1 MTPVALHRRFPGSRS
16 FPLDTADPSHET
28 GVMSADSPPDDA
40 VGHDDRVDGRDET
53 RNERADRNWDEL
65 MQELRVM
72 QTGTQILTGFLLA
85 VAFQPR
91 FTETDVLQRQGY
103 VVLVALASLATIL
116 ALAPVVMHRTLFGRR
131 RKPGLVHVAARIVKV
146 DLVVIAALTIGVT
159 TLIIDF
165 TVNRTAGIVTLVVS
179 LVGVLLLWL
188 AMPRLVRRRFL
199 GDSDSD
205 GEAESGAG

>member
-1 MTPVALHRRFPGSRS
+1 MSPEPPSD
-16 FPLDTADPSHET
+16 DTV
-28 GVMSADSPPDDA
+28 GDD
-40 VGHDDRVDGRDET
+40 VRVDGRDET

-91 FTETDVLQRQGY
+91 FTETDALQRQGY

-131 RKPGLVHVAARIVKV
+131 RKPGLVDVAARIVKI

-165 TVNRTAGIVTLVVS
+165 TVNRTAGIITLIVS
-179 LVGVLLLWL
+179 VIGVLLLWL
-188 AMPRLVRRRFL
+188 AIPRMVRRRFL
-199 GDSDSD
+199 GDDD
-205 GEAESGAG
+205 TDPGADRPRGKISGRRGSGSRR